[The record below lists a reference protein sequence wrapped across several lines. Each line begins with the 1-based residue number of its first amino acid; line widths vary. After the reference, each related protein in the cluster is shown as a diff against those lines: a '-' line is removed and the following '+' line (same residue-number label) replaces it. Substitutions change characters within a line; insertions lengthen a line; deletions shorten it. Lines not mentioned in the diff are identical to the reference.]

1 MTYLRPHTPENVAY
15 YTFLNII
22 GFFVNMGVVFGP
34 SIGYITQS
42 LKFYR
47 LGSSYGFNLT
57 ISLKILTANIFRIFF
72 WIGKRFNIYLLYQSI
87 LVISFQFIVIT
98 FYIIYKDSRDK
109 KKDNYLRDPH
119 EKFSIK
125 FKRFLKNYFHYDNFW
140 NWDYLLPYF
149 VFTFLFVAGLLGISF
164 IFGFKNKTY
173 INLLGVISTGI
184 EVILGIPQIITN
196 YQLKS
201 GDALSIIMIT
211 SWIFGDIFKTGY
223 YIVTKC
229 PPQFVVCGILQALI
243 NIIII
248 CQIFYY
254 HKGPYNFLQL
264 EIIGFNKKNTGPI
277 KEEERILDGKSI
289 SSYDTFDKSNKEN
302 HSDNDS
308 KKSNNNIETKNLLS
322 IEN

>member
-1 MTYLRPHTPENVAY
+1 
-15 YTFLNII
+15 
-22 GFFVNMGVVFGP
+22 
-34 SIGYITQS
+34 
-42 LKFYR
+42 
-47 LGSSYGFNLT
+47 
-57 ISLKILTANIFRIFF
+57 
-72 WIGKRFNIYLLYQSI
+72 
-87 LVISFQFIVIT
+87 
-98 FYIIYKDSRDK
+98 
-109 KKDNYLRDPH
+109 
-119 EKFSIK
+119 
-125 FKRFLKNYFHYDNFW
+125 
-140 NWDYLLPYF
+140 
-149 VFTFLFVAGLLGISF
+149 
-164 IFGFKNKTY
+164 
-173 INLLGVISTGI
+173 
-184 EVILGIPQIITN
+184 
-196 YQLKS
+196 
-201 GDALSIIMIT
+201 MIT

-308 KKSNNNIETKNLLS
+308 KNSNNNVETKNLLT

>member
-1 MTYLRPHTPENVAY
+1 MTFLKPHTTENLAY
-15 YTFLNII
+15 YTFLNVI

-98 FYIIYKDSRDK
+98 FYIIYKDHREK
-109 KKDNYLRDPH
+109 KKDNNLINPK
-119 EKFSIK
+119 EKISIK
-125 FKRFLKNYFHYDNFW
+125 FKKFFIEYFHYDNFW
-140 NWDYLLPYF
+140 NWDFLFPYF
-149 VFTFLFVAGLLGISF
+149 IFTFLFVGALLGVSL
-164 IFGFKNKTY
+164 IFGFKNPTY
-173 INLLGVISTGI
+173 VNLLGIISTGI

-201 GDALSIIMIT
+201 GDALSIIMIC

-264 EIIGFNKKNTGPI
+264 EVFGFNKKNNGPF
-277 KEEERILDGKSI
+277 KEEEKILDGTSI

-302 HSDNDS
+302 HSD
-308 KKSNNNIETKNLLS
+308 
-322 IEN
+322 IENKDIH